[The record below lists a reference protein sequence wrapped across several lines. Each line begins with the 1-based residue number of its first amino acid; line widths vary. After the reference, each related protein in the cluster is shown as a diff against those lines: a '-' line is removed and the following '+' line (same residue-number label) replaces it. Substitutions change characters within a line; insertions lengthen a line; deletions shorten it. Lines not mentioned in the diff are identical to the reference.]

1 MKLDGNVALITG
13 GTSGIG
19 EACAGLFAEEGA
31 QVAVVGSSDMS
42 KAESVVARIK
52 AAGGHAKPYVGDLSK
67 VSEVS
72 KVVAAVKSDFG
83 SINIL
88 VNSAGVFYPTPV
100 GETSEVDYDRL
111 MDINMKGLFFCVQ
124 EVAPIMI
131 AQGGGRII
139 NLSSVA
145 GVMALGGYSAYCSA
159 KAGVNFMTRAFAQ
172 ELAPKGIRVNAIL
185 PGNTATP
192 MNEDIRNDP
201 ELRPM
206 YDAMAASTPSGRT
219 YSDAIDMARAA
230 LYLASDDSRA
240 MHGALVVLDEGFS
253 LGI

>member
-1 MKLDGNVALITG
+1 M
-13 GTSGIG
+13 
-19 EACAGLFAEEGA
+19 
-31 QVAVVGSSDMS
+31 
-42 KAESVVARIK
+42 
-52 AAGGHAKPYVGDLSK
+52 
-67 VSEVS
+67 
-72 KVVAAVKSDFG
+72 AAVKSDFG